1 MGVLRPHADAAA
13 GAHLLLGTVGPV
25 ERVSRGGV
33 VVPCR
38 CEVLN
43 VLSGEVARDYLRTH
57 LERDRLDG
65 MGRTVHRCEES
76 GLEWVEDRSGT
87 GYGDDVTVLRRLTR

>member
-1 MGVLRPHADAAA
+1 MLRQARISFSVRWDRP
-13 GAHLLLGTVGPV
+13 GPV
-25 ERVSRGGV
+25 RGGV

-65 MGRTVHRCEES
+65 MGRTVHRCEGS
-76 GLEWVEDRSGT
+76 GVEWVEDRSGS